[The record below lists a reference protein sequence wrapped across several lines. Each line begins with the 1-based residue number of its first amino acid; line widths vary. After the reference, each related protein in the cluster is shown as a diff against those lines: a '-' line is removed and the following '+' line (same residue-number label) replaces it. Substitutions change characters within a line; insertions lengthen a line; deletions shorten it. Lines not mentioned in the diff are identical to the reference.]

1 MYDTDRMAID
11 FVQQF
16 SGQAFTVGQQV
27 STFTSYF
34 IKKKKTKKK
43 LDICFIRCRFKCKTR
58 IRKCFWPL

>member
-34 IKKKKTKKK
+34 IKKKKLKKNLIFVL
-43 LDICFIRCRFKCKTR
+43 LDVVSNAR
-58 IRKCFWPL
+58 PE